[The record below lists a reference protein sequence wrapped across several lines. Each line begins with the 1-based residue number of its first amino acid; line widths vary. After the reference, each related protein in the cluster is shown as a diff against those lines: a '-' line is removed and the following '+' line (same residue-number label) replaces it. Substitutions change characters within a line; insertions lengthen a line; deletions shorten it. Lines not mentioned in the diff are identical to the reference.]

1 MIRVKEVSVI
11 GDDGEHLGTIPTEEA
26 LSMAEDR
33 DMDLVEV
40 ASNSNPPV
48 CRIMDYGKHK
58 YKASKKAHEAK
69 KNQKI
74 VHVKEVKFRPNTDQH
89 DFDFKLKHVQRFLEA
104 GDKAKVVIFFKGREI
119 VHREFGQRVLERV
132 AKQTE
137 DLAVIEQTAKQEG
150 RTLVMILAP
159 KSFKSKKGAPSK
171 TPKPAVDKTEIKTE
185 AKTEAKSEE
194 KNEAKTEVK
203 TDAPETQVTSEESS
217 TEAVVPN
224 NE

>member
-11 GDDGEHLGTIPTEEA
+11 GNDGEHLGTIPTEEA
-26 LSMAEDR
+26 LSIAEDQG
-33 DMDLVEV
+33 MDLVEV
-40 ASNSNPPV
+40 AANSNPPV

-69 KNQKI
+69 KNQKV

-89 DFDFKLKHVQRFLEA
+89 DFDFKLKHVQRFLEN

-119 VHREFGQRVLERV
+119 VHREFGQKVLERV
-132 AKQTE
+132 AEQTE
-137 DLAVIEQTAKQEG
+137 DIAVIEQSAKQEG

-159 KSFKSKKGAPSK
+159 KSFKSKKGSQQKA
-171 TPKPAVDKTEIKTE
+171 PKPAVDNT
-185 AKTEAKSEE
+185 EE
-194 KNEAKTEVK
+194 KTN
-203 TDAPETQVTSEESS
+203 APEASEKSS

-224 NE
+224 NES

>member
-1 MIRVKEVSVI
+1 MIRVQEVSVI
-11 GDDGEHLGTIPTEEA
+11 GDDGESLGTIPTEEA
-26 LSMAEDR
+26 ISMAEDR
-33 DMDLVEV
+33 SLDLVEV
-40 ASNSNPPV
+40 APNANPPV

-89 DFDFKLKHVQRFLEA
+89 DFDFKLKHVQRFIEN

-119 VHREFGQRVLERV
+119 IHREFGQRVLERV
-132 AKQTE
+132 AEKTE
-137 DLAVIEQTAKQEG
+137 DIAIIEQSAKQEG

-159 KSFKSKKGAPSK
+159 KNVKSKKG
-171 TPKPAVDKTEIKTE
+171 TQLTVPKPPVTKNTDANEEKLP
-185 AKTEAKSEE
+185 SEE
-194 KNEAKTEVK
+194 LENKT
-203 TDAPETQVTSEESS
+203 A
-217 TEAVVPN
+217 VPN

>member
-11 GDDGEHLGTIPTEEA
+11 GDDGEHLGIIPTEEA

-40 ASNSNPPV
+40 AANSNPPV

-74 VHVKEVKFRPNTDQH
+74 IHVKEVKFRPNTDQH
-89 DFDFKLKHVQRFLEA
+89 DFDFKLKHVQRFLEN

-132 AKQTE
+132 AEKTE
-137 DLAVIEQTAKQEG
+137 DIAVIEQTAKQEG

-159 KSFKSKKGAPSK
+159 KTLKSKKGSPSK
-171 TPKPAVDKTEIKTE
+171 NPKPAVDKTEVKTE
-185 AKTEAKSEE
+185 A
-194 KNEAKTEVK
+194 K
-203 TDAPETQVTSEESS
+203 TDAPETQEASEESS

-224 NE
+224 NES

>member
-33 DMDLVEV
+33 GMDLVEV
-40 ASNSNPPV
+40 AANSNPPV

-89 DFDFKLKHVQRFLEA
+89 DFDFKLKHVQRFLEN

-119 VHREFGQRVLERV
+119 VHREFGQKVLERV
-132 AKQTE
+132 AEQTE
-137 DLAVIEQTAKQEG
+137 DIAVIEQTAKQEG

-159 KSFKSKKGAPSK
+159 KSFKSKKGSPAK
-171 TPKPAVDKTEIKTE
+171 NPKPAVAAADKAE
-185 AKTEAKSEE
+185 AKTEE
-194 KNEAKTEVK
+194 K
-203 TDAPETQVTSEESS
+203 TDAPETQETSEESS

-224 NE
+224 NES

>member
-1 MIRVKEVSVI
+1 MIPLKEVSVI
-11 GDDGEHLGTIPTEEA
+11 DDDGEHLGTIPTEEA

-33 DMDLVEV
+33 GMDLVEV
-40 ASNSNPPV
+40 AANSNPPV

-69 KNQKI
+69 KNQKV

-89 DFDFKLKHVQRFLEA
+89 DFDFKLKHVQRFLEN

-119 VHREFGQRVLERV
+119 VHREFGQKVLERV
-132 AKQTE
+132 AEQTE
-137 DLAVIEQTAKQEG
+137 DIAVIEQTAKQEG

-159 KSFKSKKGAPSK
+159 KSFKSKKGSPPK
-171 TPKPAVDKTEIKTE
+171 NPKPAVEKTEE
-185 AKTEAKSEE
+185 KS
-194 KNEAKTEVK
+194 
-203 TDAPETQVTSEESS
+203 DAPENEEASKESS

-224 NE
+224 NES

>member
-11 GDDGEHLGTIPTEEA
+11 GDDGESLGTIPTEEA
-26 LSMAEDR
+26 ISMAEDR
-33 DMDLVEV
+33 SLDLVEV
-40 ASNSNPPV
+40 APNANPPV

-74 VHVKEVKFRPNTDQH
+74 IHVKEVKFRPNTDQH
-89 DFDFKLKHVQRFLEA
+89 DFDFKLKHVQRFLEN

-119 VHREFGQRVLERV
+119 IHREFGQRVLERV
-132 AKQTE
+132 AEKTE
-137 DLAVIEQTAKQEG
+137 DIAIIEQSAKQEG

-159 KSFKSKKGAPSK
+159 KNVKSKKGTQPK
-171 TPKPAVDKTEIKTE
+171 VPKPPVTKNTDANEEKLP
-185 AKTEAKSEE
+185 SEE
-194 KNEAKTEVK
+194 LGTKA
-203 TDAPETQVTSEESS
+203 A
-217 TEAVVPN
+217 VPN

>member
-40 ASNSNPPV
+40 AANSNPPV

-89 DFDFKLKHVQRFLEA
+89 DFDFKLKHVQRFLEN

-119 VHREFGQRVLERV
+119 VHREFGQKVLERV
-132 AKQTE
+132 AEQTE
-137 DLAVIEQTAKQEG
+137 DIAVIEQTAKQEG

-159 KSFKSKKGAPSK
+159 KSFKTKKGSPSK
-171 TPKPAVDKTEIKTE
+171 NPKPAVDK
-185 AKTEAKSEE
+185 AEE
-194 KNEAKTEVK
+194 KKDV
-203 TDAPETQVTSEESS
+203 PETQAAPKKTSEETS

-224 NE
+224 NES

>member
-40 ASNSNPPV
+40 AANSNPPV

-89 DFDFKLKHVQRFLEA
+89 DFDFKLKHVQRFLEN

-119 VHREFGQRVLERV
+119 VHREFGQKVLERV
-132 AKQTE
+132 AEQTE
-137 DLAVIEQTAKQEG
+137 DIAVIEQTAKQEG

-159 KSFKSKKGAPSK
+159 KSFKTKKGSPSK
-171 TPKPAVDKTEIKTE
+171 TPKPAVVK
-185 AKTEAKSEE
+185 AEE
-194 KNEAKTEVK
+194 K
-203 TDAPETQVTSEESS
+203 TDVPETQAAPKKTSEETS

-224 NE
+224 NES

>member
-1 MIRVKEVSVI
+1 MIRVQEVSVI
-11 GDDGEHLGTIPTEEA
+11 GDDGESLGTIPTEEA
-26 LSMAEDR
+26 ISMAEDR
-33 DMDLVEV
+33 SLDLVEV
-40 ASNSNPPV
+40 APNANPPV

-89 DFDFKLKHVQRFLEA
+89 DFDFKLKHVQRFLEN

-119 VHREFGQRVLERV
+119 IHREFGQRVLERV
-132 AKQTE
+132 AEKTE
-137 DLAVIEQTAKQEG
+137 DIAVIEQSAKQEG

-159 KSFKSKKGAPSK
+159 KNVKSKKG
-171 TPKPAVDKTEIKTE
+171 TQLTVPKPPVTKNTDANEEKLP
-185 AKTEAKSEE
+185 SEE
-194 KNEAKTEVK
+194 LGTK
-203 TDAPETQVTSEESS
+203 
-217 TEAVVPN
+217 AVVPN

>member
-40 ASNSNPPV
+40 AANSNPPV
-48 CRIMDYGKHK
+48 CRIMDFGKHK

-89 DFDFKLKHVQRFLEA
+89 DFDFKLKHVQRFIEA

-137 DLAVIEQTAKQEG
+137 DIAVIEQTAKQEG

-159 KSFKSKKGAPSK
+159 KSFKTKKGSPSK
-171 TPKPAVDKTEIKTE
+171 NPKPAVEKTE
-185 AKTEAKSEE
+185 AKAEE
-194 KNEAKTEVK
+194 KKDVPGSAVVKTEVK
-203 TDAPETQVTSEESS
+203 TDVPETQAASAEPS

>member
-1 MIRVKEVSVI
+1 MIRVQEVSVI
-11 GDDGEHLGTIPTEEA
+11 GDDGESLGTIPTEEA
-26 LSMAEDR
+26 ISMAEDR
-33 DMDLVEV
+33 SLDLVEV
-40 ASNSNPPV
+40 APNANPPV

-89 DFDFKLKHVQRFLEA
+89 DFDFKLKHVQRFLEN

-119 VHREFGQRVLERV
+119 IHREFGQRVLERV
-132 AKQTE
+132 AEKTE
-137 DLAVIEQTAKQEG
+137 DIAIIEQSAKQEG

-159 KSFKSKKGAPSK
+159 KNVKSKKG
-171 TPKPAVDKTEIKTE
+171 TQLTVPKPPVTKNTDANEEKLP
-185 AKTEAKSEE
+185 SEE
-194 KNEAKTEVK
+194 LGTK
-203 TDAPETQVTSEESS
+203 
-217 TEAVVPN
+217 AVVPN

>member
-1 MIRVKEVSVI
+1 MIRVQEVSVI
-11 GDDGEHLGTIPTEEA
+11 GDDGKSLGTIPTEEA
-26 LSMAEDR
+26 ISMAEDR
-33 DMDLVEV
+33 SLDLVEV
-40 ASNSNPPV
+40 NPNANPPV

-89 DFDFKLKHVQRFLEA
+89 DFDFKLKHVQRFLEN

-119 VHREFGQRVLERV
+119 IHREFGQRVLERV
-132 AKQTE
+132 AEKTE
-137 DLAVIEQTAKQEG
+137 DIAIIEQSAKQEG

-159 KSFKSKKGAPSK
+159 KSFKSKKGAQAK
-171 TPKPAVDKTEIKTE
+171 VPKQPVTKNTDANEEKLS
-185 AKTEAKSEE
+185 SEE
-194 KNEAKTEVK
+194 LENKT
-203 TDAPETQVTSEESS
+203 A
-217 TEAVVPN
+217 VPN